1 MASNEPAQVPEQD
14 QASQPNAV
22 IEPISER
29 PVAND
34 VPYSTFP
41 VWQKKTIVLSV
52 SMAAVFSPM
61 STVGYLTPSILP
73 LKYSGCTFGR
83 VFILFACQKDDGV
96 ELFS

>member
-14 QASQPNAV
+14 RASQPNAV

-41 VWQKKTIVLSV
+41 VWQKKAIVLSV

-61 STVGYLTPSILP
+61 STVGCLSPSIIP
-73 LKYSGCTFGR
+73 LTYSGGAFGR
-83 VFILFACQKDDGV
+83 VFVVFLCQKEDAV
-96 ELFS
+96 ESFS